1 MSRIGKQPI
10 EVPSGVEVHIE
21 GNKIRVKGPKGEL
34 ERELSLAINVE
45 MTDNEIKFVP
55 KENTKK
61 SGALWGLTR
70 SLVANMVEGVS
81 KGFEKKLVI
90 EGVGYRAAA
99 EGDGIALNMGF
110 SHPVKLQAPSNVSF
124 IVEQNI
130 ITISGPDKETVG
142 QFAASI
148 KRVKPVEPYKGKG
161 IHYEGEKIRRKVGK
175 RAAGEG
181 SAGSA

>member
-81 KGFEKKLVI
+81 KGFEKRI
-90 EGVGYRAAA
+90 
-99 EGDGIALNMGF
+99 
-110 SHPVKLQAPSNVSF
+110 Q
-124 IVEQNI
+124 
-130 ITISGPDKETVG
+130 
-142 QFAASI
+142 
-148 KRVKPVEPYKGKG
+148 
-161 IHYEGEKIRRKVGK
+161 
-175 RAAGEG
+175 
-181 SAGSA
+181 